1 MSVKFTILGCGSSL
15 GVPRTDGFFGNC
27 NTKIRKN
34 YRTRCSALISTN
46 QLNLLI
52 DTSPDIRT
60 QLLGKKIKNINGVF
74 YTHSHA
80 DQTHGINELR
90 AFFLRNRQKIPVYAD
105 IITKK
110 ILINSFEYCFN
121 NKFDYPAI
129 LKMKRLRKLHLYKD
143 IKNKIII
150 RSIKAQHGSIESICY
165 LINNK
170 CLYAPDVNRIYEK
183 DFKYFKNLKYLVID
197 CLRYKQH
204 PSHYNLDGVLDL
216 VKYINPKKTILTNL
230 STDIDYS
237 KIKKKL
243 PKNIM
248 PAHDGLSFLI

>member
-1 MSVKFTILGCGSSL
+1 M
-15 GVPRTDGFFGNC
+15 
-27 NTKIRKN
+27 
-34 YRTRCSALISTN
+34 
-46 QLNLLI
+46 
-52 DTSPDIRT
+52 
-60 QLLGKKIKNINGVF
+60 
-74 YTHSHA
+74 
-80 DQTHGINELR
+80 
-90 AFFLRNRQKIPVYAD
+90 
-105 IITKK
+105 
-110 ILINSFEYCFN
+110 
-121 NKFDYPAI
+121 
-129 LKMKRLRKLHLYKD
+129 
-143 IKNKIII
+143 
-150 RSIKAQHGSIESICY
+150 
-165 LINNK
+165 
-170 CLYAPDVNRIYEK
+170 YAPDVNRIYEK